1 MLHKVCSARP
11 LQDQFMQGEPKETP
25 KRRQML
31 AFTKVSDL
39 LSKPSEAVEGDCDY

>member
-1 MLHKVCSARP
+1 MR
-11 LQDQFMQGEPKETP
+11 GEPKEVP

-39 LSKPSEAVEGDCDY
+39 LSKPSEAAEGDRDY